1 MCVCVWV
8 QGGENLI
15 IFKETTTNKI
25 RGRNYG
31 IRTWQ
36 MWHQLSDRTATNGVY
51 HTFIQ
56 LLIYQS
62 ISALGKTNFSNS
74 QILADSATLTTD
86 KGRF

>member
-1 MCVCVWV
+1 MGLEPRKC
-8 QGGENLI
+8 
-15 IFKETTTNKI
+15 
-25 RGRNYG
+25 G
-31 IRTWQ
+31 ISCQTERQQ
-36 MWHQLSDRTATNGVY
+36 MVF

-62 ISALGKTNFSNS
+62 ISAHGKTKFSNS